1 MASEDKKETVAETKE
16 VKEETTPTE
25 NSKSET
31 KDKDI
36 DTSAPPAEPAPPKPT
51 VKKVNY
57 EKDVVYLYQFP
68 RTSVIPSISPYCLKV
83 ETWLRLAGLKYEDFF
98 KLSVPKM
105 FTPASHYLGT
115 SEIPNFVRW
124 VSRELNWHCKFRE
137 GISEEILTSK
147 F

>member
-83 ETWLRLAGLKYEDFF
+83 ETWLRLAGLKYEVRYFLF
-98 KLSVPKM
+98 GSTTSAEFLPHSV
-105 FTPASHYLGT
+105 SNCH
-115 SEIPNFVRW
+115 FVRGEPAN
-124 VSRELNWHCKFRE
+124 SE
-137 GISEEILTSK
+137 GSTRLGNSIWM